1 MNKKLVLSTI
11 LISLLSGCSSSL
23 LSSSTSEEPS
33 SIEDNP
39 SSGEF
44 TYTSKKYTNPA
55 RIIQLDGSE
64 RFVTIADPD
73 ILVGEDGYFYLY
85 PTNLEC
91 EMGELGV
98 MFDLGPIFK
107 SDDLQT
113 WRWVGS
119 VFLGQADAVNWNA
132 DAMNTGGV
140 WAPSIIKIGNRYNY
154 YYSLSGWG
162 DPNPGIG
169 AASAPT
175 PVGPWTHY
183 GKLVDQEMTGIR
195 NGIDPHVMIED
206 EKVYLFWGSFFGIG
220 VVQLTDDGLE
230 TFYPPE
236 AIQEHVGYVIPNN
249 NGTKMN
255 INVNYEGSFIMKKGE
270 YFYYFG
276 SQGSCCSGQS
286 STYTVKVGR
295 SQSIFGPYVASDGQE
310 MTTGNYG
317 DIVVAP
323 SEEVKGTGGNVVI
336 QDYAGDDW
344 LIYHGFYRD
353 GLDPNQRVL
362 FMDKLLWD
370 QTTGYPYIEGR
381 QATVSEQ
388 DGPTIVDHQTDN

>member
-1 MNKKLVLSTI
+1 MKKYFFLFT
-11 LISLLSGCSSSL
+11 LIGLLSGCVSSDAF
-23 LSSSTSEEPS
+23 SSTSES
-33 SIEDNP
+33 SIETSN
-39 SSGEF
+39 SSSSEP
-44 TYTSKKYTNPA
+44 TYQSVPYTNPA

-73 ILVGEDGYFYLY
+73 VLVGEDGYFYLY

-119 VFLGQADAVNWNA
+119 VFLGHADAVNWNA
-132 DAMNTGGV
+132 QAMATGGV
-140 WAPSIIKIGNRYNY
+140 WAPSVIKIGNRYNY

-169 AASAPT
+169 VASAPT
-175 PVGPWTHY
+175 PIGPWTHY

-220 VVQLTDDGLE
+220 AVQLTDDGLE
-230 TFYPPE
+230 TYYPPE
-236 AIQEHVGYVIPNN
+236 IVIDYVTYIIPNN
-249 NGTKMN
+249 NGTIMN
-255 INVNYEGSFIMKKGE
+255 INVNYEGSFIMKKGD
-270 YFYYFG
+270 YFYYMG
-276 SQGSCCSGQS
+276 SLGSCCSGQN

-295 SQSIFGPYVASDGQE
+295 SQNIFGPYVSVDGME
-310 MTTGNYG
+310 LTTGHYG
-317 DIVVAP
+317 DVVVEP
-323 SEEVKGTGGNVVI
+323 SEEVKGTGGSVVI
-336 QDYAGDDW
+336 QDFAGDDW

-362 FMDKLLWD
+362 FKDRLLWD
-370 QTTGYPYIEGR
+370 EVTGFPYIEGR
-381 QATVSEQ
+381 VASLTEQEGPFTV
-388 DGPTIVDHQTDN
+388 VHDNNE